1 MGTVGPEGPINWG
14 PIVGDQMSR
23 DHMCL
28 GPNVSQPKIV
38 TLFPLDFAKTSANI
52 GTAAKQWDM
61 LLVEVAVAKPV
72 SFYNN
77 YKIDCK
83 VNLEAYTKLA
93 RQSSIIC
100 FSGTHL

>member
-1 MGTVGPEGPINWG
+1 MNPRFYLQSTSTSINKYYA
-14 PIVGDQMSR
+14 MKF
-23 DHMCL
+23 
-28 GPNVSQPKIV
+28 PKSG
-38 TLFPLDFAKTSANI
+38 TLFPLDFARMSANI